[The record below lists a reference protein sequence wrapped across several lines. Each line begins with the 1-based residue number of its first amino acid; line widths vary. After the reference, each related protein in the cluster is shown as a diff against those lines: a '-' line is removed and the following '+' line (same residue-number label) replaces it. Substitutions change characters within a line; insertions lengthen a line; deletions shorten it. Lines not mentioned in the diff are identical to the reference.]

1 MERISTNNVF
11 GIEKWIFYFLCGF
24 ALFSS
29 TSIAMG
35 NVFLSLAIVAGTVR
49 LWKKHDDIR
58 ELLTVDKRCRF
69 YFLWQRLFLPLFF
82 LQM

>member
-1 MERISTNNVF
+1 MERISANNVL

-35 NVFLSLAIVAGTVR
+35 NVFLSLAIVAGAVR

-58 ELLTVDKRCRF
+58 VRD
-69 YFLWQRLFLPLFF
+69 LPEPHRRVHLHD
-82 LQM
+82 LGGGHAGR